1 MSNGCLHH
9 LLQFIIEFLAHAAT
23 IHKYDVQIKLQHLPP
38 PQKETRVMCSDT
50 SSVDGSDA
58 SLKSD
63 DRSTTETP
71 ASSVGF
77 EMENFDPR
85 LIGIPLHHH
94 HETSIESVKEIAI
107 RMMAWEGQ
115 RFLSPGCLQVHYN
128 GQLY

>member
-1 MSNGCLHH
+1 
-9 LLQFIIEFLAHAAT
+9 
-23 IHKYDVQIKLQHLPP
+23 
-38 PQKETRVMCSDT
+38 MCSDT